1 MRKHALAGRNTQHL
15 VTFFRKI
22 LTLER
27 RLELSESSRE
37 ISRERFLEE
46 VRGVVSDSELSEKI
60 SQIENQVTELEEEKG
75 NLQLKLVE
83 FEELTG
89 RTNIFF

>member
-1 MRKHALAGRNTQHL
+1 M
-15 VTFFRKI
+15 
-22 LTLER
+22 ER

-37 ISRERFLEE
+37 VSRERFLEE
-46 VRGVVSDSELSEKI
+46 VRGVVSDSELSEKMAH
-60 SQIENQVTELEEEKG
+60 IENQVTELEEEKG

-89 RTNIFF
+89 RPNIF

>member
-1 MRKHALAGRNTQHL
+1 M
-15 VTFFRKI
+15 
-22 LTLER
+22 ER
-27 RLELSESSRE
+27 RLELSESCRE
-37 ISRERFLEE
+37 VSRERFLEK

-60 SQIENQVTELEEEKG
+60 AQIENQVTELEEEKG

-89 RTNIFF
+89 RTNMISNVLTFHIKKVS

>member
-1 MRKHALAGRNTQHL
+1 M
-15 VTFFRKI
+15 
-22 LTLER
+22 ER

-37 ISRERFLEE
+37 VSRERFLEE

-60 SQIENQVTELEEEKG
+60 AQIENQVTELEEEKG

-89 RTNIFF
+89 RPNIF

>member
-1 MRKHALAGRNTQHL
+1 M
-15 VTFFRKI
+15 
-22 LTLER
+22 ER

-60 SQIENQVTELEEEKG
+60 AQIENQVTELEEEKG

-89 RTNIFF
+89 RTNIFLNFLNLHLKIVL

>member
-1 MRKHALAGRNTQHL
+1 M
-15 VTFFRKI
+15 
-22 LTLER
+22 ER

-37 ISRERFLEE
+37 VSRERFLEE

-60 SQIENQVTELEEEKG
+60 AQIENQVTELEEEKG

-89 RTNIFF
+89 RTNIFLNFLNLHLKIVL

>member
-1 MRKHALAGRNTQHL
+1 M
-15 VTFFRKI
+15 
-22 LTLER
+22 TLER

-37 ISRERFLEE
+37 VSRERFLEE

-60 SQIENQVTELEEEKG
+60 AQIENQVTELEEEKG

-89 RTNIFF
+89 RTNIFLNFLTLHLKIVL